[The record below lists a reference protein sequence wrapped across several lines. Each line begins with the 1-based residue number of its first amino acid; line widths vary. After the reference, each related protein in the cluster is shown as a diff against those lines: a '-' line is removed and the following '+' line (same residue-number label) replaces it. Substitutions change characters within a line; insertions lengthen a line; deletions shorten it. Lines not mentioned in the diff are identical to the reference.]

1 MKLAASIT
9 QERPSITLFV
19 QLLIFS
25 TTQLNF
31 ILIINILRFRIFQ
44 LYIGKSPSIDII
56 MYINSVMHLY

>member
-9 QERPSITLFV
+9 QERLSITLFV
-19 QLLIFS
+19 KLLIFS

-44 LYIGKSPSIDII
+44 LYIRKSPSIDII